1 MKKLFKFQ
9 KQMVAA
15 AAKNS
20 KGVFQA
26 PTGSGKTV
34 VQADIATRCILA
46 DGTPLIVVR
55 APRISLCNQLIGEYV
70 SYAFQSG
77 IRRNEIDTLLFHS
90 GAEVEVE
97 GLEETNLT
105 IRTTT
110 SATELLNKI
119 RLQKSRKAIV
129 VGVTY
134 HSSVVLNDALSREG
148 IAIDLDMNDEAHFLV
163 QRVFQESVTLFPN
176 LSARQYFF
184 TATPRYTES
193 NEGRGMNNETIFG
206 KMLSKFTVKEMVEL
220 ERITYARY
228 AEVFGTTQDPTN
240 SVAVDN
246 FITEVMDNLRK
257 QNGTQ
262 AAKLLVATTGTESI
276 NDFLNGDAFIALRK
290 QNVNIISMASAVGLM
305 TVNGTV
311 VSREAAMAAI
321 REFGDA
327 SCSNDLVVLHY
338 DMLSEGIDVPGLN
351 GVLIMRKMSE
361 SKFYQTVGRVIRTA
375 PGKQYGM
382 VYFPNVND
390 ADLVAD
396 FTEKM
401 KNMRLDGYYSAEFLQ
416 ELANGDAKEIVIAT
430 GERESM
436 SAAFASDLRI
446 QEEIEATNAAYSLD
460 IF

>member
-26 PTGSGKTV
+26 PTGAGKTI
-34 VQADIATRCILA
+34 VQADIATRCILEG
-46 DGTPLIVVR
+46 GTPLIVVR
-55 APRISLCNQLIGEYV
+55 ASRISLCNQLIGEYV
-70 SYAFQSG
+70 TYALSNG
-77 IRRNEIDTLLFHS
+77 VKRNEIDTLLFHS
-90 GAEVEVE
+90 GADVEIE

-105 IRTTT
+105 IHATT

-134 HSSVVLNDALSREG
+134 HSSVVLNDALTREG
-148 IAIDLDMNDEAHFLV
+148 ITIDLDMNDEAHYLV
-163 QRVFQESVTLFPN
+163 QRVFQESVILFPK
-176 LSARQYFF
+176 LSKRQYFF

-193 NEGRGMNNETIFG
+193 NEGRGMNNESIFG
-206 KMLSKFTVKEMVEL
+206 KMLSRFTVKEMVDL
-220 ERITYARY
+220 GRITYARY
-228 AEVFGTTQDPTN
+228 AEVYGTTQDPTN
-240 SVAVDN
+240 SIAVDN
-246 FITEVMDNLRK
+246 FITEVMGDLRK
-257 QNGTQ
+257 QNGGQ
-262 AAKLLVATTGTESI
+262 ASKLLVATTGTSAI
-276 NDFLNGDAFIALRK
+276 SDFIVGDAFVALRK
-290 QNVNIISMASAVGLM
+290 QNVNIVSMASAVGLM
-305 TVNGTV
+305 TVNGVV
-311 VSREAAMAAI
+311 VSRETAMASV
-321 REFGDA
+321 RKFGDA
-327 SCSNDLVVLHY
+327 SCVNDLVVLHF

-390 ADLVAD
+390 ADLVKD

-416 ELANGDAKEIVIAT
+416 ELENGDAKEIVIAT

-436 SAAFASDLRI
+436 TATFASDLRI
-446 QEEIEATNAAYSLD
+446 QSEIEETAATYSLD